1 MPQDYEID
9 FQQDVLDLDLPD
21 TRDTDFTKPTE
32 LREVE
37 TLEFDIPAINQAITD
52 GTDSSEDDQRR
63 LITLHIASLTNQ
75 DPNKMNYD
83 SAIQSYFDGNASDSS
98 TAQIF
103 TKLQGAIKPEI
114 DADYTALTDFE
125 AMTEEEQL
133 SKAVTLSE
141 TDSAMM
147 DLSMMAPSV
156 TPADV
161 EGMKKSSL
169 EDQLKGMSQQ
179 EKRVAINKYRLDLLG
194 KSRRA
199 RIETGEKEL
208 SPQARKFADM
218 MSLGKEMTLTQ
229 YNQLSAT
236 DKQWIFNYTRAINPA
251 VDEAVFSQFAQRGGQ
266 MLEDVASS
274 NVATIE
280 RMTSGPKSPKR
291 IYEKFMTSVD
301 TAALDEFIDTGK
313 WSSPEAEQQAR
324 SAARD
329 IVRRLPEYRQMQK
342 ITRSMAATGG
352 NQFDAYGKNN
362 VEEQLVDNLLKDA
375 KVKLYEG
382 RELANQHRLDKA
394 IKGAT
399 RKMFQS
405 NVLTDVM
412 VEGPVVMADM
422 AIAIA
427 LGIPT
432 AGAGTVAYSA
442 SRVYGDFVNDLVY
455 EHNVDPD
462 KAIAIGTVGT
472 MVYTGIE
479 LAQLKTLT
487 APLNKVQSKFMA
499 SFTEGLPEFAK
510 KIAQSKSKVM
520 TGIRETASVFA
531 IETSQES
538 MQSITEKF
546 MKAYAKEYA
555 EAENVEYSELV
566 GDWWD
571 ETLDSM
577 TAMAFIAGSRGVGA
591 AVAAPGKGSY
601 DNLTMKDNINANPGG
616 LDLNLVA
623 SDFSDMSPE
632 IQEELAEAE
641 TDEDIEAIL
650 AENNISMTPQDYE
663 RFQNVGA
670 EVELESE
677 IQRDELTQ
685 NIQKKMDDTDVD
697 YIDVNREV
705 SKATKKASA
714 QEFIAPMSE
723 HVDLLEPTPGNYVI
737 KSKVNDNS
745 FQLEF
750 GPVDPDVAG
759 SYTAGKITLPENAKD
774 FTFSH
779 EMFHA
784 MFDLGIINKDEQRE
798 LVQSAI
804 RRVDTDSIN
813 ARYKKKFADLK
824 KEKLRDFERK
834 GDIQGQVFIDD
845 IAPQFNRALRDEEF
859 MAHLI
864 EKAVAIPN
872 FTKDFSVK
880 ERTTWQKIIDFVKS
894 LYSKKN
900 REGIKRRNL
909 NASIL
914 NQMQAKEGKS
924 NAIIQ
929 SILSGEV
936 MARKGPK
943 SEISMDEVYAS
954 EYDSDIAAEYDRMRS
969 MIEPD
974 AAVEARLREDKEREE
989 ATLEQA
995 LSVPKIQN
1003 EAKIILSGHKF
1014 RFDEKF
1020 KDEVEKLSP
1029 AEKRRIN
1036 EYKTSDESAQTSDLI
1051 FDDLVAANVFS
1062 DTDTITE
1069 MIEQLSKSDK
1079 AIKYSLADD
1088 VRYREEFEKIPS
1100 YILGKNKVNRII
1112 ITQDI
1117 AGEEAR
1123 KITLTEDFFELDE
1136 DVEGISDDEIF
1147 MSPETE
1153 IFTDDV
1159 LVRGSGTDLYLKAFE
1174 AVKNNGTAYRSDT
1187 QLSDMSIN
1195 MYNRLIE
1202 YGAPIKWSDEVDS
1215 YIISKDDLQNLD
1227 IASFRRKLNDIYAGK
1242 EGLKFS
1248 LAPDTDS
1255 EAFKNW
1261 FGDSKVVNEDG
1272 SPKVVYHGTNKP
1284 FTEFAKNF
1292 LGKSTKAKSA
1302 KQGFFFV
1309 DDYDTAGSYGEFA
1322 ESQKIQKLIDKAAE
1336 LEKKGQW
1343 FLAEKLTQRY
1353 EELSV
1358 DLDITVESRVM
1369 STYVSIENP
1378 ATMDAAGMQFM
1389 EIQDDINDL
1398 IQDAID
1404 SGRDG
1409 VIIENLIDNADGSS
1423 EEATHYL
1430 VFEPTQIKSATEN
1443 TGAFDPTN
1451 PDIRYSIPDA
1461 NQKDLAAIAL
1471 AGHQFE
1477 KGKKLSDEQVNKA
1490 LDGYGVTDETERME
1504 TLRRA
1509 DNILNELN
1517 ESKADMTDHKEITQ
1531 ALIDANLNIE
1541 YQEGLKRIERESF
1554 KGGKTY
1560 EKAVSKL
1567 KEREKL
1573 ARLADTQDLDGDT
1586 MAYLINEYQKSII
1599 TDEDVSR
1606 LLPSIEEA
1614 IRANMIKSGLITER
1628 NKKGFKSMPEY
1639 KSTLAKTLN
1648 HISNNLIRQITP
1660 GRRKT
1665 SLYDSSRRLKSLTT
1679 VKAIENNF
1687 NKLIGKIADSK
1698 VIDDKDT
1705 LLKRWNKIFKS
1716 AAVKEREKSTQE
1728 LIHSK
1733 IKKDENGEITAISVH
1748 PMVRRE
1754 LNLIKQVA
1762 KISKAEADKIR
1773 DDAFKFYND
1782 PSDLEGQDADALF
1795 KDLEGRFPAFKKY
1808 NHLEPVDRAVI
1819 MGKAAAEF
1827 GGIKEKT
1834 NIELSDSLDSLMGM
1848 IGDSQKVIENLINAK
1863 NEKAQPRRDAIANLK
1878 GKRRGHWGQK
1888 FDRFLSSSFGMRS
1901 FFQDI
1906 QRQAPDAAAK
1916 EAKKHLDEMLSD
1928 WNDAIHTR
1936 DVAIMKTHSGFGE
1949 AVKRIFGV
1957 SDDWAVLKEMNTK
1970 EEIYAHLS
1978 KFGDKI
1984 SKFQVMQL
1992 YASAVQQ
1999 DYLDNAIK
2007 NDRQAG
2013 KYEKYLTPQDKEMIQ
2028 WFRDYYAK
2036 ERGALSAQM
2045 EKMTG
2050 VPIEM
2055 IDPFYVPVKIESNQ
2069 AGLGT
2074 EINATAI
2081 IPPGMVKRVDHN
2093 LDFDESVGM
2102 FEIWARKVEENE
2114 HFKHTA
2120 DTAVEMRSVF
2130 STKPVHDALE
2140 FNSGKSYKNAF
2151 MTMVKDNIN
2160 NGGPSA
2166 FDMKAIDT
2174 IRGAWTASKFALNA
2188 RIGIKQVT
2196 SIPAFGLEIGLVDT
2210 AKHVKSFWTPE
2221 GFKAVEE
2228 LWNSDLR
2235 KERWGSGNTEAIN
2248 NAIGGMGS
2256 HTTLSKW
2263 IKRSMIFNN
2272 LGDMAPTLMVGQG
2285 IYRSYTQ
2292 TYYEQGASM
2301 EEAKQRALS
2310 KTFQI
2315 VESTQQSSKLKDMAE
2330 WQRRGGSLGK
2340 MAAQFTNTTRQFLE
2354 RDFTD
2359 VRAFL
2364 ADPKNKSRQKKAANT
2379 VFINHVLLPGA
2390 YNGMNMLINLM
2401 MGDDIDE
2408 EDWWLMFASMV
2419 SGPFSG
2425 FIVFGSMLT
2434 GAIETGIT
2442 GRAPWGNKSLTPFAG
2457 IKDDLNNVVLAT
2469 EGILTTDWEQFD
2481 EAFTKLMKS
2490 LFAPYREVS
2499 KVIKNN

>member
-9 FQQDVLDLDLPD
+9 FQRDALGLNLTNTNDPD
-21 TRDTDFTKPTE
+21 IFAPVGVDPQEEIDYEGMGKTADFFETQEFEYEFDTD
-32 LREVE
+32 
-37 TLEFDIPAINQAITD
+37 AINEAITK
-52 GTDSSEDDQRR
+52 GSDSNEEDKKR
-63 LITLHIASLTNQ
+63 LINLHIASLTNQ
-75 DPNKMNYD
+75 DPDEMKYE
-83 SAIQSYFDGNASDSS
+83 SAVNSYFEGNAENVSVD
-98 TAQIF
+98 QIF

-114 DADYTALTDFE
+114 DADYTALKDFE
-125 AMTEEEQL
+125 AITEEEQL
-133 SKAVTLSE
+133 NKLTTVDRSSADYGVFSGGMGAVYVPQAASTE
-141 TDSAMM
+141 TDE
-147 DLSMMAPSV
+147 DIKN
-156 TPADV
+156 
-161 EGMKKSSL
+161 KKI
-169 EDQLKGMSQQ
+169 EAMSQQ

-199 RIETGEKEL
+199 RIETGEKVL
-208 SPQARKFADM
+208 SPQARKLADS
-218 MSLGKEMTLTQ
+218 MSLGKEPSLAQ
-229 YNQLSAT
+229 YSQLSAT
-236 DKQWIFNYTRAINPA
+236 DKQYLFQYTRAINPA
-251 VDEAVFSQFAQRGGQ
+251 VDESVFSHLTGRTKQTLVGAGESIVETGQR
-266 MLEDVASS
+266 LSTTPD
-274 NVATIE
+274 
-280 RMTSGPKSPKR
+280 SPQR
-291 IYEKFMTSVD
+291 VYEKFMTNMDNEELNQFADS
-301 TAALDEFIDTGK
+301 GK
-313 WSSPEAEQQAR
+313 WSSPEAEQQANDLIN
-324 SAARD
+324 SITDKIIVGSTPGTAR
-329 IVRRLPEYRQMQK
+329 LFGP
-342 ITRSMAATGG
+342 
-352 NQFDAYGKNN
+352 DASRIR
-362 VEEQLVDNLLKDA
+362 EESRVQIRERIKSKLQN
-375 KVKLYEG
+375 KLYEG

-399 RKMFQS
+399 QKMYKSGF
-405 NVLTDVM
+405 VEDVF
-412 VEGPVVMADM
+412 VEGAAVLVDM
-422 AIAIA
+422 GVAIGV
-427 LGIPT
+427 GIPT

-455 EHNVDPD
+455 EHDVDPD
-462 KAIAIGTVGT
+462 EAVAIGALGT
-472 MVYTGIE
+472 MAYTAIE
-479 LAQLKTLT
+479 MAQLKGLT
-487 APLNKVQSKFMA
+487 APLNKVQSKFVS
-499 SFTEGLPEFAK
+499 SFTEGLPTFAK
-510 KIAQSKSKVM
+510 KFAANKGKA
-520 TGIRETASVFA
+520 ASFFKESAKTFVF
-531 IETSQES
+531 ETSEES
-538 MQSITEKF
+538 AQAMTEQF

-555 EAENVEYSELV
+555 DAENVEYSELV

-571 ETLDSM
+571 ETTAAM
-577 TAMAFIAGSRGVGA
+577 TGMIMMSFGRGALA
-591 AVAAPGKGSY
+591 ARSAPGKGSY

-1069 MIEQLSKSDK
+1069 MIEQLTRP
-1079 AIKYSLADD
+1079 A
-1088 VRYREEFEKIPS
+1088 
-1100 YILGKNKVNRII
+1100 
-1112 ITQDI
+1112 
-1117 AGEEAR
+1117 
-1123 KITLTEDFFELDE
+1123 
-1136 DVEGISDDEIF
+1136 
-1147 MSPETE
+1147 ET
-1153 IFTDDV
+1153 
-1159 LVRGSGTDLYLKAFE
+1159 
-1174 AVKNNGTAYRSDT
+1174 
-1187 QLSDMSIN
+1187 
-1195 MYNRLIE
+1195 
-1202 YGAPIKWSDEVDS
+1202 
-1215 YIISKDDLQNLD
+1215 
-1227 IASFRRKLNDIYAGK
+1227 
-1242 EGLKFS
+1242 KFS

-1477 KGKKLSDEQVNKA
+1477 KGKKLTDEQVNKA

-1509 DNILNELN
+1509 DNILNELQS
-1517 ESKADMTDHKEITQ
+1517 SKADMTDHKEITQ

-1573 ARLADTQDLDGDT
+1573 ARLADTQDLDGDIL
-1586 MAYLINEYQKSII
+1586 AYLINEYQKSII

-1848 IGDSQKVIENLINAK
+1848 IGDSQKSIENLINAK